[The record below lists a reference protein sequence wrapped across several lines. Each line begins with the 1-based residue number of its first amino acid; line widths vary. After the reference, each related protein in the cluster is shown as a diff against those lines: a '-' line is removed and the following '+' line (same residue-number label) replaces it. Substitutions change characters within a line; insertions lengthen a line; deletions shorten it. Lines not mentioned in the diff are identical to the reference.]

1 MDTQTQLEA
10 LVPIVVALALSGL
23 IGAEREWRRSPAG
36 IRTHMMVGMG
46 AALVMVLGSL
56 LYDEDTTG
64 RLAANILTGIGFLGA
79 GVIIQRDSGVHEL
92 TTAASLW
99 FVAIIGM
106 VAGAKLYVL
115 AAGATLLGWIVLGVL
130 RWLTKRHSNLHS
142 GPG

>member
-10 LVPIVVALALSGL
+10 LVPVVVALVLSGL

-46 AALVMVLGSL
+46 AALVMALSSL
-56 LYDEDTTG
+56 LYGEDTSG
-64 RLAANILTGIGFLGA
+64 RLAANILTGVGFLGA
-79 GVIIQRDSGVHEL
+79 GVIIQRKSEVHEL

-99 FVAIIGM
+99 FVAIVGM

-115 AAGATLLGWIVLGVL
+115 ASGATLLGWIVLGVL
-130 RWLTKRHSNLHS
+130 RWLTKRHPNVPSE
-142 GPG
+142 PG